1 MGSSNFGAASVVVS
15 HDGPMNDVVHGH
27 WDNRFDKV
35 ADALGRAI
43 TDGEEIGAAIAVDIE
58 GELVVDIW
66 GGHADADRTIPW
78 GEDTIVNVW
87 SSTKTVTA
95 LAALILIDRG
105 LLDPFAP
112 VAKYWPEFGANGK
125 QDIEVRHVLS
135 HTSGVSG
142 WDAPFT
148 FEDLYDWEKA
158 TSRLAGQAPWWPP
171 GTASGYHML
180 NLGHLIGEI
189 LRRITGTSLKDFV
202 RQEIAEPLGAD
213 FQIGARPEDDDRIAE
228 LTPPPPLEIPLDV
241 LPADSP
247 MRKTFS
253 APVTDADMAAL
264 AHTTGWRRA
273 DIGAANG
280 HGNAR
285 SLARALS
292 PISLGGKA
300 NGVQLL
306 KPDTID
312 LIFDEQS
319 NGIDLVL
326 GAPLRWGIGFGLP
339 QRDTFPHLPDERICF
354 WGGFGGSMIAM
365 NPDRRTT
372 AAYVM
377 NKMGAG
383 LFGSERTN
391 RYARL
396 IYDALG

>member
-1 MGSSNFGAASVVVS
+1 MMSE
-15 HDGPMNDVVHGH
+15 MNDVVHGH
-27 WDNRFDKV
+27 WDTRFDKV
-35 ADALGRAI
+35 SDAFAQAI
-43 TDGEEIGAAIAVDIE
+43 TDGEEVGAAIAIDID
-58 GELVVDIW
+58 GEPVVDIW
-66 GGHADADRTIPW
+66 GGHADAARTTAW
-78 GEDTIVNVW
+78 DENTIVNVW

-105 LLDPFAP
+105 QLDPYAP

-125 QDIEVRHVLS
+125 HDIEVRHVLS

-142 WDAPFT
+142 WEAPFT
-148 FEDLYDWEKA
+148 FTDLYDWEKA
-158 TSRLAGQAPWWPP
+158 TSQLAKQAPWWPA

-180 NLGHLIGEI
+180 NLGHLVGEMV
-189 LRRITGTSLKDFV
+189 RRVTGTSLKEFV
-202 RQEIAEPLGAD
+202 RQEIAEPLDAD
-213 FQIGARPEDDDRIAE
+213 IQIGAGPDDDARIAE
-228 LTPPPPLEIPLDV
+228 LLPPPPLELPLH
-241 LPADSP
+241 LLGEDSP
-247 MRKTFS
+247 MLKTFS
-253 APVTDADMAAL
+253 APLTDADMAQL
-264 AHTTGWRRA
+264 ANSTPWRRA
-273 DIGAANG
+273 EIGAANG

-306 KPDTID
+306 SPATID
-312 LIFDEQS
+312 LIFQEQS

-339 QRDTFPHLPDERICF
+339 QRDTFPYLPDERICF

-372 AAYVM
+372 VAYVM

-391 RYARL
+391 RYAQL
-396 IYDALG
+396 IYEALA

>member
-1 MGSSNFGAASVVVS
+1 
-15 HDGPMNDVVHGH
+15 MNHVVHGH
-27 WDNRFDKV
+27 WDTRFDKV
-35 ADALGRAI
+35 TEAFAQAI
-43 TDGEEIGAAIAVDIE
+43 SDGEEVGAAIAIDID
-58 GELVVDIW
+58 GEPVVDIW
-66 GGHADADRTIPW
+66 GGHADAARTTAW
-78 GEDTIVNVW
+78 DENTIVNVW

-95 LAALILIDRG
+95 LAALVLIDRG
-105 LLDPFAP
+105 QLDPHAP
-112 VAKYWPEFGANGK
+112 VVNYWPEFGANGK

-142 WDAPFT
+142 WEAPFT
-148 FEDLYDWEKA
+148 FEDLYDWDKA
-158 TSRLAGQAPWWPP
+158 TTQLAKQAPWWPP

-180 NLGHLIGEI
+180 NLGHLVGEMV
-189 LRRITGTSLKDFV
+189 RRITGTSLKEFV

-213 FQIGARPEDDDRIAE
+213 FQIGARPEDDSRIAE
-228 LTPPPPLEIPLDV
+228 LLPPPPLELPLE
-241 LPADSP
+241 LLTPDSP
-247 MRKTFS
+247 MLKTFS
-253 APVTDADMAAL
+253 APATDADLAAL
-264 AHTTGWRRA
+264 ANSTPWRRA
-273 DIGAANG
+273 EIGAANG

-306 KPDTID
+306 SPATID
-312 LIFDEQS
+312 LIFKEQS

-339 QRDTFPHLPDERICF
+339 QRDTFPYLPDERICF
-354 WGGFGGSMIAM
+354 WGGFGGSMITM

-372 AAYVM
+372 VAYVM

-391 RYARL
+391 RYAKL
-396 IYDALG
+396 IYEALA

>member
-1 MGSSNFGAASVVVS
+1 
-15 HDGPMNDVVHGH
+15 MNDVVHGH
-27 WDNRFDKV
+27 WDTRFDKV
-35 ADALGRAI
+35 AEAFAQAI
-43 TDGEEIGAAIAVDIE
+43 ADGEEVGAAIAIDID
-58 GELVVDIW
+58 GESVVDMW
-66 GGHADADRTIPW
+66 GGHADAARTTAW
-78 GEDTIVNVW
+78 DENTIVNVW

-105 LLDPFAP
+105 LLDPHAP
-112 VAKYWPEFGANGK
+112 VANYWPEFGANGK
-125 QDIEVRHVLS
+125 QEIEVRHVLS

-148 FEDLYDWEKA
+148 FDDLYDWDKA
-158 TSRLAGQAPWWPP
+158 TSQLAKQAPWWPA

-180 NLGHLIGEI
+180 NLGHLVGEMV
-189 LRRITGTSLKDFV
+189 RRVTGTTLKEFV
-202 RQEIAEPLGAD
+202 RQEIAEPLNAD
-213 FQIGARPEDDDRIAE
+213 IQIGAHPDDDGRIAE
-228 LTPPPPLEIPLDV
+228 LLPPPPLELPLD
-241 LPADSP
+241 LLTPDSP
-247 MRKTFS
+247 MFKTFS

-264 AHTTGWRRA
+264 ANSTPWRRA
-273 DIGAANG
+273 EIGAANG

-306 KPDTID
+306 SPATID
-312 LIFDEQS
+312 LIFEEQA

-339 QRDTFPHLPDERICF
+339 QRDTFPYLPDERICF
-354 WGGFGGSMIAM
+354 WGGFGGSMIVV
-365 NPDRRTT
+365 NPDRHTT
-372 AAYVM
+372 VAYVM

-391 RYARL
+391 RYAKL
-396 IYDALG
+396 IYEALD

>member
-1 MGSSNFGAASVVVS
+1 
-15 HDGPMNDVVHGH
+15 MNDVVDGH
-27 WDNRFDKV
+27 WDTRFDKV
-35 ADALGRAI
+35 AEAFAQAI
-43 TDGEEIGAAIAVDIE
+43 TDGEEVGAAIAIDID
-58 GELVVDIW
+58 GEPVVDIW
-66 GGHADADRTIPW
+66 GGHADAARTTPW
-78 GEDTIVNVW
+78 DENTIVNVW

-105 LLDPFAP
+105 MLDPSAP

-142 WDAPFT
+142 WEAPFT
-148 FEDLYDWEKA
+148 FEDLYDWDRA
-158 TSRLAGQAPWWPP
+158 TTQLAKQAPWWPP

-180 NLGHLIGEI
+180 NLGHLIGEMV
-189 LRRITGTSLKDFV
+189 RRITGTSLKEFV

-213 FQIGARPEDDDRIAE
+213 LQIGARPEDDARIAE
-228 LTPPPPLEIPLDV
+228 LLPPPPLELPLE
-241 LPADSP
+241 LLTPDSP
-247 MRKTFS
+247 MLRTFS

-264 AHTTGWRRA
+264 ANSTPWRRA
-273 DIGAANG
+273 EIGAANG

-306 KPDTID
+306 SPATID
-312 LIFDEQS
+312 LIFKEQS
-319 NGIDLVL
+319 NGVDLVL
-326 GAPLRWGIGFGLP
+326 GAPLRWGVGFGLP
-339 QRDTFPHLPDERICF
+339 QRETFPYLPDERICF

-391 RYARL
+391 RYVKL
-396 IYDALG
+396 IYEALD

>member
-1 MGSSNFGAASVVVS
+1 
-15 HDGPMNDVVHGH
+15 MNDVVHGH
-27 WDNRFDKV
+27 WDTRFEKV
-35 ADALGRAI
+35 AEAFGQAI
-43 TDGEEIGAAIAVDIE
+43 GDGEEVGAAIAIDVD
-58 GELVVDIW
+58 GEPVVDIW
-66 GGHADADRTIPW
+66 GGHADAARTTAW
-78 GEDTIVNVW
+78 DENTIVNVW

-105 LLDPFAP
+105 QLDPYAP

-142 WDAPFT
+142 WEAPFT
-148 FEDLYDWEKA
+148 FADLYDSEKA
-158 TSRLAGQAPWWPP
+158 TSQLAKQAPWWPA

-180 NLGHLIGEI
+180 NLGHLVGEMV
-189 LRRITGTSLKDFV
+189 RRVTGTTLKDFV
-202 RQEIAEPLGAD
+202 RQEITEPLDAD
-213 FQIGARPEDDDRIAE
+213 FQIGAGPDDYARIAE
-228 LTPPPPLEIPLDV
+228 LLPPPPLELPLHLLGV
-241 LPADSP
+241 VSP
-247 MRKTFS
+247 MLKTFS

-264 AHTTGWRRA
+264 ANSTSWRRA
-273 DIGAANG
+273 EIGAANG

-292 PISLGGKA
+292 VISLGGKA
-300 NGVQLL
+300 NGVRLL
-306 KPDTID
+306 SPATID
-312 LIFDEQS
+312 LIFEEQS

-339 QRDTFPHLPDERICF
+339 QRHTFPYLPDERICF

-372 AAYVM
+372 VAYVM

-391 RYARL
+391 RYAKL
-396 IYDALG
+396 IYEALA